1 MDQERSQLPL
11 LAFVTVHRE
20 LPNALGV
27 CIRQLLVF
35 VALGEK
41 RELAPLLVHEAGV
54 RQPAEGG
61 GGGRT
66 ARALDSMR
74 ETKTMAPKMMA
85 FEMMVP

>member
-1 MDQERSQLPL
+1 M
-11 LAFVTVHRE
+11 
-20 LPNALGV
+20 
-27 CIRQLLVF
+27 RQL
-35 VALGEK
+35 AMHRDKGEK

-74 ETKTMAPKMMA
+74 ETTTMAPKTMAPKTMA
-85 FEMMVP
+85 FEMTVP

>member
-1 MDQERSQLPL
+1 M
-11 LAFVTVHRE
+11 
-20 LPNALGV
+20 
-27 CIRQLLVF
+27 RQL
-35 VALGEK
+35 AMHRDKGEK

-66 ARALDSMR
+66 ALDSMR

-85 FEMMVP
+85 FEMTVP

>member
-1 MDQERSQLPL
+1 M
-11 LAFVTVHRE
+11 
-20 LPNALGV
+20 
-27 CIRQLLVF
+27 RQL
-35 VALGEK
+35 AMHRDKGEK

-74 ETKTMAPKMMA
+74 ETKTMAPKKMAPKTMA
-85 FEMMVP
+85 FEMTVP